1 MMVFDIPVNIHGVGG
16 GRRFI
21 SATGK
26 FFIRI
31 EIPPHKAPR
40 CPSEPRL
47 RVGLRE
53 NDYKTLVR
61 MVSRH
66 ENRNSHI

>member
-16 GRRFI
+16 GLFRRQVN
-21 SATGK
+21 SSSEL
-26 FFIRI
+26 RY
-31 EIPPHKAPR
+31 PPHKAPR

-53 NDYKTLVR
+53 NDYKTFVR
-61 MVSRH
+61 MVPRH
-66 ENRNSHI
+66 ENRSSHI

>member
-16 GRRFI
+16 GLRFI

-31 EIPPHKAPR
+31 EIPPSQSPAVP
-40 CPSEPRL
+40 
-47 RVGLRE
+47 
-53 NDYKTLVR
+53 
-61 MVSRH
+61 
-66 ENRNSHI
+66 